1 MSRAEKI
8 TVAIGIASLIL
19 MAVPTWDVLDK
30 RNLVTASILIGSWLC
45 GAGMLIYSATRMLKD
60 IGRAKR
66 VTATLELERSIH
78 MGSMADLQEELRKR
92 QERLEREAARHQ
104 VKIVP

>member
-1 MSRAEKI
+1 MGRSGQEESCDR
-8 TVAIGIASLIL
+8 LNPDRF
-19 MAVPTWDVLDK
+19 MALRG
-30 RNLVTASILIGSWLC
+30 RNVDLLP
-45 GAGMLIYSATRMLKD
+45 TRMLKD